1 MKEDKYIEEYLK
13 HFDDIYLNQCHLFSD
28 NTLTHSTL
36 PSDPSILSTRIFNSR
51 LKLISLFRSLPP
63 FDISLSNV
71 ETYGLG
77 ALLQSNVPLVYFLR
91 YLLDHWAAEN
101 LYFFIDVEIYEQTDF
116 GIPYGNGYL
125 GRRSAGAINRRSISS
140 AGNRSSV
147 ISGGCT
153 SQEQR
158 AMAAQRIYET
168 YIRQDAV
175 FEVNLVGPDDRVGR
189 DAMQRGDADCFK
201 QAKDQCLMILQHR
214 FEGFR
219 TSPLYQ
225 EMISNIGDMH
235 RALYTQDHRHQAA
248 DYILRYMECPIRNE
262 SVDQMQHERYVRQ
275 MARVICRRRL
285 GLRFPQLKNL
295 VPIQTD
301 VEDDRRVSP
310 LLMRAMT
317 NSVFVAPRVDELVRG
332 RQNQQHND
340 GLDVLVED
348 YLRVGH

>member
-1 MKEDKYIEEYLK
+1 MKEDKYVEQYLK
-13 HFDDIYLNQCHLFSD
+13 HFDDIYLNQCYLFSE
-28 NTLTHSTL
+28 NTLTHSIL
-36 PSDPSILSTRIFNSR
+36 PADPSILSTRIFNSR
-51 LKLISLFRSLPP
+51 LKLISLFRSSPP
-63 FDISLSNV
+63 LDISISNI

-77 ALLQSNVPLVYFLR
+77 AILQSNVPLVYFLR

-101 LYFFIDVEIYEQTDF
+101 LYFYIDVEIYEQTDF
-116 GIPYGNGYL
+116 RVPHGNGYL
-125 GRRSAGAINRRSISS
+125 GRRSAGAINRHSTFSMS
-140 AGNRSSV
+140 NRTSV
-147 ISGGCT
+147 GSGGSTC
-153 SQEQR
+153 QEQR
-158 AMAAQRIYET
+158 AMASQRIYET

-175 FEVNLVGPDDRVGR
+175 FEVNLVGPDDQLSRE
-189 DAMQRGDADCFK
+189 AMQHGNIDCFK
-201 QAKDQCLMILQHR
+201 EAKDQCLMILQHR

-235 RALYTQDHRHQAA
+235 RALYTQEHRHQAA
-248 DYILRYMECPIRNE
+248 DYILRYLECPIRSE
-262 SVDQMQHERYVRQ
+262 SLDQMQHERYVRQ

-285 GLRFPQLKNL
+285 NLRFPQLKNL

-301 VEDDRRVSP
+301 GEDDRQVSP

-332 RQNQQHND
+332 RQNQQHSD

-348 YLRVGH
+348 YLRVNQ